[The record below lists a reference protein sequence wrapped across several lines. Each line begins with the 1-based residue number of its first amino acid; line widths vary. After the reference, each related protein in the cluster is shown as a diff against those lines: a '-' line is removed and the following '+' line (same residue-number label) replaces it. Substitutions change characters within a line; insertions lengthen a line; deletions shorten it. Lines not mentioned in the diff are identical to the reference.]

1 MQTLG
6 VLVLLTFGL
15 AASTPAHAADR
26 IPPCRTDDSSKI
38 LLAETLE
45 RAIGAYKDIGK
56 GVAIQTVVVN
66 PAATPAA
73 ATTLTAYI
81 IRDAAQSK
89 ISSEGCITGPLV
101 KGDALD
107 ELSVRGGC
115 VVTAIDRLE
124 IRCSS
129 EALKLFSNVGQ
140 RSGVANPSLLYVLG
154 HELAHI
160 YQRRMGEYAG
170 RAEAIN
176 LQLEPEAKLKLL
188 REACDPVSIKREAEA
203 DAMSLE
209 VLAQL
214 LARPPYREAV
224 FSERGSLYWNIDQLA
239 LATDAW
245 QRAALEREFIS
256 QPQLHPT
263 FVPTEFPTPGK
274 VVETNAKRFVCEVMT
289 KRRGSVLYPGKSV
302 THPPLEQRLRRIAE
316 ALRPVAER
324 LPASGEQQEFK
335 PVARL
340 QEGLSPIFTHMYRE
354 TGVYLEAVQSQI
366 CTMVNAPNPVA
377 KCR

>member
-1 MQTLG
+1 
-6 VLVLLTFGL
+6 
-15 AASTPAHAADR
+15 
-26 IPPCRTDDSSKI
+26 
-38 LLAETLE
+38 
-45 RAIGAYKDIGK
+45 
-56 GVAIQTVVVN
+56 VVVN
-66 PAATPAA
+66 PTATPADEK
-73 ATTLTAYI
+73 TLAAYI
-81 IRDAAQSK
+81 VLDAAQGK
-89 ISSEGCITGPLV
+89 VNPDGCITSALS

-107 ELSVRGGC
+107 KFSVRGGC

-129 EALKLFSNVGQ
+129 EAVKLFSNVGQ

-154 HELAHI
+154 HELGHI

-176 LQLEPEAKLKLL
+176 LQLEPGAKLKLL
-188 REACDPVSIKREAEA
+188 RDACDPVSVKKKEAEA

-209 VLAQL
+209 VLVQL

-239 LATDAW
+239 LASDAW
-245 QRAALEREFIS
+245 QRATLEREFIS

-263 FVPTEFPTPGK
+263 FVPTEFPTPAR
-274 VVETNAKRFVCEVMT
+274 VVETNAKRFVCEVLT
-289 KRRGSVLYPGKSV
+289 KRRGNILYPGKSA

-324 LPASGEQQEFK
+324 LPATGGQEEFK

-354 TGVYLEAVQSQI
+354 TGVYLEAVQSRI
-366 CTMVNAPNPVA
+366 CTIVNGANPVA
-377 KCR
+377 ECR